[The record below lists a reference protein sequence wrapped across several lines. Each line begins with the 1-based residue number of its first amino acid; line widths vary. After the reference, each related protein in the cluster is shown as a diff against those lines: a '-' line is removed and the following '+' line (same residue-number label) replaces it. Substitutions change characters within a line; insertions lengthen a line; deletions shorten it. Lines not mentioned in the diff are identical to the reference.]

1 MSFELALKQINA
13 KKQFITQTVYHT
25 S

>member
-13 KKQFITQTVYHT
+13 KKTVYHT